1 MRVMYKVHC
10 RQIPHQVR
18 PFLDDSG
25 IKGPRSRYGGE
36 EVETETSI
44 GKVKVRRFV
53 LEHAEIF
60 RVFMRDCW
68 MAGLTISG
76 MKSAIGMRGID
87 VGFLCD
93 EDGRR
98 PDPKKVES
106 ILAWPTPRNTKEARG
121 CIGIAM
127 YYRIFIFCFSIIAAP
142 IFGLFRKGV
151 KFVWTEDCQLAMDT
165 LKVAITTTPVLV
177 TLDLSAAALA
187 IYLNIDASTKIG
199 WGVVLSQLQSD
210 GSVRPARFEGGIWS
224 EVEKRYDALKLEC
237 RALLIGLKKLRF
249 WLYGRY
255 FTVLTDSQTLVIAD
269 SPLCRAERR

>member
-1 MRVMYKVHC
+1 MSDFYAMRM
-10 RQIPHQVR
+10 
-18 PFLDDSG
+18 
-25 IKGPRSRYGGE
+25 GG
-36 EVETETSI
+36 
-44 GKVKVRRFV
+44 
-53 LEHAEIF
+53 
-60 RVFMRDCW
+60 D
-68 MAGLTISG
+68 
-76 MKSAIGMRGID
+76 
-87 VGFLCD
+87 
-93 EDGRR
+93 